1 MADWHDA
8 RLRQAALTPTD
19 NRPPDGNVYCYRPGG
34 ELYVVVPRS
43 QWKSLREKGK
53 LDSFLSAQRKSGA
66 VIPCGQDQWSAPR
79 EVQQ

>member
-34 ELYVVVPRS
+34 ELYVVVPS
-43 QWKSLREKGK
+43 SKWKRLREQEK
-53 LDSFLSAQRKSGA
+53 LDSYLDKQRRSGSMN
-66 VIPCGQDQWSAPR
+66 D
-79 EVQQ
+79 